1 MSPLITLNELSE
13 GIEKVVENASRYLSD
28 ALFLFKNG
36 RYQSSILLS
45 MLSYEESGKA
55 MLLMHHKKQ
64 KKEIA
69 KTKWVKK
76 FCSHT
81 IKNIVSTRAIWQDAD
96 FTPSIPNWDKALAKF
111 DQEWKHVFAYVDYDF
126 RNQKWTTPLTSK
138 SFGITDVKS
147 FCTCV
152 MSHAQKALE
161 SVTRRLK
168 K

>member
-1 MSPLITLNELSE
+1 
-13 GIEKVVENASRYLSD
+13 
-28 ALFLFKNG
+28 
-36 RYQSSILLS
+36 
-45 MLSYEESGKA
+45 

-69 KTKWVKK
+69 KAKWVKK

-96 FTPSIPNWDKALAKF
+96 FAPRILNWNKALAKF

-126 RNQKWTTPLTSK
+126 RNQKWATPPTPK
-138 SFGITDVKS
+138 SFGITDVRS
-147 FCTCV
+147 FCTSA

-161 SVTRRLK
+161 SVTRRLEK
-168 K
+168 W